1 MDTRYNEK
9 FRAEENSQ
17 FIALSNMKLGDESS
31 ATMSI
36 IINRNTLKY
45 AGFVNVMT
53 VDRAG
58 KIHVQQFKSEGVCIK
73 DDN

>member
-1 MDTRYNEK
+1 
-9 FRAEENSQ
+9 
-17 FIALSNMKLGDESS
+17 MKLGDESS